1 MDRRV
6 GWCRACACCGCPL
19 SVYRSSVC
27 VFYDNC
33 HACHH
38 SDGGHSRSRHS
49 MVPCLASCAIH
60 RQGTRE
66 AVMDTWDCK
75 KETARLVTWI
85 SIRAKKTGPEVARAP
100 RRAAIPPQAARG
112 DLGSRGRGAHAACRP
127 QPRAVAPRA
136 AHHGPL
142 PALPRLAAKVIAASA
157 TRGAAPPPDLRTR
170 QITFFLRSIVC
181 HPAARAGR
189 RSEAHGARQSE
200 RSAGAMLQQAGLC
213 GLAACALL
221 RVPCARSAPK
231 HAHAR
236 VSSP

>member
-1 MDRRV
+1 MPCLMRDSPP
-6 GWCRACACCGCPL
+6 GDA
-19 SVYRSSVC
+19 
-27 VFYDNC
+27 
-33 HACHH
+33 
-38 SDGGHSRSRHS
+38 RSRHGHLGLQKRDS
-49 MVPCLASCAIH
+49 
-60 RQGTRE
+60 Q
-66 AVMDTWDCK
+66 
-75 KETARLVTWI
+75 ARHLLTWI

-200 RSAGAMLQQAGLC
+200 RSAVLCCSKPGSAALQRARC
-213 GLAACALL
+213 CACRARARRRNTRM
-221 RVPCARSAPK
+221 RV
-231 HAHAR
+231 
-236 VSSP
+236 

>member
-1 MDRRV
+1 MLDGVGHAHAVGAHLVYIDRAFAFSTIIVTLAITAMAGTLAV
-6 GWCRACACCGCPL
+6 GTVW
-19 SVYRSSVC
+19 
-27 VFYDNC
+27 C
-33 HACHH
+33 HALPHARFTARGRAKP
-38 SDGGHSRSRHS
+38 SWTPGI
-49 MVPCLASCAIH
+49 A
-60 RQGTRE
+60 
-66 AVMDTWDCK
+66 

-112 DLGSRGRGAHAACRP
+112 DLGSRGRGAHAACWP

-200 RSAGAMLQQAGLC
+200 RSAVLCCSRPGSAALQRARC
-213 GLAACALL
+213 CACRARARRRNTRM
-221 RVPCARSAPK
+221 RV
-231 HAHAR
+231 
-236 VSSP
+236 

>member
-112 DLGSRGRGAHAACRP
+112 DLGSRGRGAHAACWP

-170 QITFFLRSIVC
+170 QITFFCAASCATLPLELVG
-181 HPAARAGR
+181 AARRTARGR
-189 RSEAHGARQSE
+189 VNAAQV
-200 RSAGAMLQQAGLC
+200 LQQAGLC

>member
-1 MDRRV
+1 MLDGVGHAHAVGAHLVYIDRAFAFSTIIVTLAITAMAGTLAV
-6 GWCRACACCGCPL
+6 GTVWCNALP
-19 SVYRSSVC
+19 
-27 VFYDNC
+27 
-33 HACHH
+33 HA
-38 SDGGHSRSRHS
+38 RF
-49 MVPCLASCAIH
+49 
-60 RQGTRE
+60 
-66 AVMDTWDCK
+66 
-75 KETARLVTWI
+75 TARGRAKPSWTPGIAKKRLLDLV
-85 SIRAKKTGPEVARAP
+85 RAKKTGPEVARAP

-200 RSAGAMLQQAGLC
+200 RSAVLCCSRPGSAALQRARC
-213 GLAACALL
+213 CACRARARRRNTRM
-221 RVPCARSAPK
+221 RV
-231 HAHAR
+231 
-236 VSSP
+236 

>member
-49 MVPCLASCAIH
+49 MVQCLASCAIH

-75 KETARLVTWI
+75 KEAPGSR
-85 SIRAKKTGPEVARAP
+85 SCEKNRPRSGARAEA
-100 RRAAIPPQAARG
+100 RRHPQAARG

-200 RSAGAMLQQAGLC
+200 RSAVLCCSRPGSAALQRARC
-213 GLAACALL
+213 CACRARARRRNTRM
-221 RVPCARSAPK
+221 RV
-231 HAHAR
+231 
-236 VSSP
+236 